1 MMRLLIKHWKKS
13 TKYYES
19 KKAEIQK
26 TLSGQLEEA
35 KKALGTKWPDQPAD
49 QFGKMINW
57 LAKETQK

>member
-1 MMRLLIKHWKKS
+1 MRLLIKHWKKLLNT
-13 TKYYES
+13 TKV
-19 KKAEIQK
+19 KKRKFKK

>member
-1 MMRLLIKHWKKS
+1 MEEA